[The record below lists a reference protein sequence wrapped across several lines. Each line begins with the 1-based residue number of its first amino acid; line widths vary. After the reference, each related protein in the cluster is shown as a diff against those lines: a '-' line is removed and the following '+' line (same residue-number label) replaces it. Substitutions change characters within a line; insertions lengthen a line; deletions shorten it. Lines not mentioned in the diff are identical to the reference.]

1 MFHWLKRKPKNRRA
15 QDQEHV
21 LDVKLRTSQTRAARM
36 RIVGVVITAI
46 FSLAVIALVLWRGGK
61 WVLDGLIY
69 ENDAFAIQQIEIQTD
84 GVLTPETIRLW
95 ARVKSGENLM
105 ALDLMRVK
113 RDLERQ
119 PPIQFGAVERV
130 LPHTLKITVNE
141 REPVAQT
148 IVTLIHQGGVIDQA
162 VYDFDEEGYAM
173 KPLDPR
179 WRTAPPTANERL
191 PILVGVPP
199 AEPQPGRQVTSP
211 QIRAALALVCEFDH
225 SPMAGMVEIYSIDV
239 SEPDVLKVTTSQKAE
254 VTFSLNHFDT
264 QLRHWRLIYDQY
276 QKWGKA
282 IATLDLSISNNLP
295 VHCIAAASI
304 PPMAPRALKP
314 LRPKRK
320 HV

>member
-1 MFHWLKRKPKNRRA
+1 MFHWLQRKLKNRRA
-15 QDQEHV
+15 QEREHG

-36 RIVGVVITAI
+36 RMVGVGMTVI
-46 FSLAVIALVLWRGGK
+46 FSLALIALVLWRGGT
-61 WVLDGLIY
+61 WALDGLIY
-69 ENDAFAIQQIEIQTD
+69 ENDAFAIQQIEVQTD
-84 GVLTPETIRLW
+84 GVLTPEAIRAW
-95 ARVKSGENLM
+95 ARVKLGENLM

-113 RDLERQ
+113 RDLEWQ

-148 IVTLIHQGGVIDQA
+148 IVTLLHRGGAIEQA
-162 VYDFDEEGYAM
+162 VYDFDEDGYVM

-179 WRTAPPTANERL
+179 WRTAPPPANERL

-199 AEPQPGRQVTSP
+199 AQPQPGKQVTSP
-211 QIRAALALVCEFDH
+211 PIRAALALVCEFDH
-225 SPMAGMVEIYSIDV
+225 SPMTGMVEIERIDV
-239 SEPDVLKVTTSQKAE
+239 SEPDILKVTTSQKAE
-254 VTFSLNHFDT
+254 ITFSLGHFDM
-264 QLRHWRLIYDQY
+264 QLRRWRLIYDQY

-295 VHCIAAASI
+295 VHWVAAATV
-304 PPMAPRALKP
+304 PPVVPRALKP
-314 LRPKRK
+314 SRPKRK